1 MRVLGIASPRG
12 PATEPGTEAGQVRRP
27 KED

>member
-1 MRVLGIASPRG
+1 VLGIASPRG

-27 KED
+27 SED